1 MFDFKQGWLIT
12 KRELQSNG
20 VMFIWSTIM
29 MVYMGVIV
37 GFLYY
42 TNQNEILNYG
52 LLDILMLVT
61 APLLSID
68 YSRRSFRLMKE
79 DTYRKQMIYFRSLP
93 IPFSA
98 VLGSRLQVMGIML
111 LYNSILFFGL
121 IYFVGARTIPGMSI
135 TAYLTYAISWIS
147 LGLILTSLYVYM
159 EYAVRQQTYLFWSIV
174 STVLLLGLA
183 ILGIV
188 INRHASSMVMKAA
201 IDYQLASPIMWIGLA
216 LAAITLIIAF
226 RVIYRKARVRDL
238 V

>member
-1 MFDFKQGWLIT
+1 MIDFKQGWLIT

-20 VMFIWSTIM
+20 TMFIWSTVM

-42 TNQNEILNYG
+42 TNQDQLLNYG

-61 APLLSID
+61 SPILCID

-111 LYNSILFFGL
+111 LYNSLLFFGL
-121 IYFVGARTIPGMSI
+121 IYFVGARTIPGMNLI
-135 TAYLTYAISWIS
+135 AYLSFAITWIA
-147 LGLILTSLYVYM
+147 LGLIISALYVYM
-159 EYAVRQQTYLFWSIV
+159 EYTVSQKTYLFWSIV
-174 STVLLLGLA
+174 STVILLGLA
-183 ILGIV
+183 IVGV
-188 INRHASSMVMKAA
+188 VVDKHASSMVMNAA
-201 IDYQLASPIMWIGLA
+201 INQQFASPILWIALA
-216 LAAITLIIAF
+216 VAAITLLLIF
-226 RVIYRKARVRDL
+226 RIIYRKAKVRDL